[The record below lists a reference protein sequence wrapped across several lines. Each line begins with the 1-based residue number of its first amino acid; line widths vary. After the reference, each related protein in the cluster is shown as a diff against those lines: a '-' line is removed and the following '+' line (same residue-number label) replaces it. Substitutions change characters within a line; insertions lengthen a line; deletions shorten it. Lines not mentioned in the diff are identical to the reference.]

1 MTSMTPTTQ
10 SWLTAEEAADYLR
23 VKPRT
28 ILMWA
33 RTGQVKGYVLSGT
46 KRHSWRFRQVDLD
59 ANLGSPSVLS
69 ETGRVS

>member
-46 KRHSWRFRQVDLD
+46 KRRSWRFRQVDLD

>member
-1 MTSMTPTTQ
+1 MTTPTTQ
-10 SWLTAEEAADYLR
+10 SWLTAEEAATYLR

-33 RTGQVKGYVLSGT
+33 RTGQLKGYVLSGT
-46 KRHSWRFRQVDLD
+46 RRHVWRFRQVDLD
-59 ANLGSPSVLS
+59 ANLGTPSVLS